1 MVGSENDSYL
11 NIEKMSPLIRRNGN
25 TDAKN
30 SLALITKSRAATF
43 CLTAY
48 QQVE

>member
-1 MVGSENDSYL
+1 MVGSESDSYL
-11 NIEKMSPLIRRNGN
+11 NTEKMSPLIRRNGN
-25 TDAKN
+25 TDANN
-30 SLALITKSRAATF
+30 SLALITKSRAPTF